1 MNPYQM
7 KYQIE
12 GEENTLTKVLSD
24 CVDFWNREDF
34 VKNNA
39 DGPYGNEQ
47 SKKAAKTLKPEDFML
62 NCFLN
67 DAKVFSRSK
76 EERYTSLGKI
86 ECGRG

>member
-1 MNPYQM
+1 M
-7 KYQIE
+7 
-12 GEENTLTKVLSD
+12 
-24 CVDFWNREDF
+24 
-34 VKNNA
+34 KNNA

-86 ECGRG
+86 ECGRGGNHVWVHINDERVFIAHF